1 MGLLGLFFVLV
12 VLGQSLAR
20 ETWLVTTL
28 AVVGW
33 LCWAVFVSEFVYR
46 ALRAQDRKR
55 FWARNWWQVIFLVVP
70 FLRFARVLTLLRVGR
85 IGGVLSAAIR
95 GTRSAGRLLSSRI
108 GWLGA
113 VTVLVVLASSQV
125 LYVAGGY
132 DDYGA
137 ALHDAALSTITGQPL
152 TGDHGLARILEVML
166 AVYSVVVFA
175 TLAGAL
181 GAYFLEER
189 GIFRA
194 GTPGD
199 GPVAG
204 PGSGRAASP
213 PPPARGSA

>member
-1 MGLLGLFFVLV
+1 MGVLGLFFVLV

-33 LCWAVFVSEFVYR
+33 LCWAVFVCEFVFR
-46 ALRAQDRKR
+46 AVRAQDRRR
-55 FWARNWWQVIFLVVP
+55 FWSRNWWQVIFLAVP
-70 FLRFARVLTLLRVGR
+70 FLRFARVLTLLRVAR
-85 IGGVLSAAIR
+85 VGGVLSAAIR

-108 GWLGA
+108 GWLAA

-125 LYVAGGY
+125 LFVAGGY

-152 TGDHGLARILEVML
+152 TGDHALARFLEVVL
-166 AVYSVVVFA
+166 AVYSVAVFA

-181 GAYFLEER
+181 GAYFLEDR
-189 GIFRA
+189 QLSPA
-194 GTPGD
+194 GTAPGD
-199 GPVAG
+199 RSGAG
-204 PGSGRAASP
+204 
-213 PPPARGSA
+213 RG